1 MRQSMAL
8 SQVPTP
14 HQSQQHTHNSTG
26 GFLLRHTHTPAG
38 SFLSDLVSSLEGSI
52 PSKFQQYSNEQ
63 VSQRIMPILQV
74 ASSQQGVF

>member
-8 SQVPTP
+8 SPDANSPPVSATHTQLHWWFPT
-14 HQSQQHTHNSTG
+14 QT
-26 GFLLRHTHTPAG
+26 HTHTPAG

-63 VSQRIMPILQV
+63 VSQRIMPIL
-74 ASSQQGVF
+74 